1 MRVLL
6 ISTKR
11 NNMTTRLVK
20 SFLTGLF
27 VLASGGILA
36 QENGNRD
43 EQNKVVRGPYE
54 TNRFF
59 DNIFIGAAGG
69 VNIYHGENDSYGALG
84 RRLAPALDVNV
95 GKWFTP
101 SVGARIGY
109 SGINAKGWTV
119 GQTLYAKELFDKK
132 ADIYNEKFGVS
143 YLHTDFLWNFSN
155 AVSGY
160 KETRTWNFVPF
171 FGAGW
176 ARSYGNRAYDNEFA
190 MSIGLLNNIRLCDLA
205 DLTLEARH
213 MFVNQRF
220 DGVSDDSKSEGM
232 TSVTIGL
239 TFKLNRRN
247 FKRAAAPV
255 DVKPYLNRIEVLED
269 DNTTLA
275 GKNRRLA
282 DENEALRNRKPETV
296 IVEGE
301 NKVSATPVA
310 LFFKIGQATLDKKEL
325 TNLDFY
331 VKNALEADR
340 NKTFTLYGGADKATG
355 TAAFNQKL
363 SEKRMQYVYEIL
375 IEKYGISKDRLR
387 TVAEGDRNNRFPE
400 PELNRTVIIME

>member
-1 MRVLL
+1 MKGLL
-6 ISTKR
+6 TASLA
-11 NNMTTRLVK
+11 LVAA
-20 SFLTGLF
+20 G
-27 VLASGGILA
+27 VMA

-43 EQNKVVRGPYE
+43 EQNRVVRGPYE

-59 DNIFIGAAGG
+59 DNIFIGVAGG
-69 VNIYHGENDSYGALG
+69 VNIYHGENDSYGKFG
-84 RRLAPALDVNV
+84 KRLAPALDVNV

-109 SGINAKGWTV
+109 SGINAKGWTA
-119 GQTLYAKELFDKK
+119 GQTVYAKDVFDKK
-132 ADIYNEKFGVS
+132 ANIYNEKFGVS

-176 ARSYGNRAYDNEFA
+176 ARSYGNGAYNNEFA
-190 MSIGLLNNIRLCDLA
+190 MSIGLLNNIRLCNLL

-220 DGVSDDSKSEGM
+220 DGVSRGSKGEGM
-232 TSVTIGL
+232 TSVTMGL

-255 DVKPYLNRIEVLED
+255 DVTPYLSRIKALES

-275 GKNRRLA
+275 GKNKTLA
-282 DENEALRNRKPETV
+282 DENTALRNRKPETV
-296 IVEGE
+296 TVAGE
-301 NKVSATPVA
+301 SKVSATPVA
-310 LFFKIGQATLDKKEL
+310 LFFQIGKATLDKKEL

-331 VKNALEADR
+331 VKNALQADR

-363 SEKRMQYVYEIL
+363 SEKRMQYVYDL
-375 IEKYGISKDRLR
+375 LVNKYGISKNRLK

>member
-1 MRVLL
+1 MKTQFMKGLL
-6 ISTKR
+6 TASLA
-11 NNMTTRLVK
+11 LVAA
-20 SFLTGLF
+20 G
-27 VLASGGILA
+27 VMA

-43 EQNKVVRGPYE
+43 EQNRVVRGPYE

-59 DNIFIGAAGG
+59 DNIFIGVAGG
-69 VNIYHGENDSYGALG
+69 VNIYHGENDSYGKFG
-84 RRLAPALDVNV
+84 KRLAPALDVNV

-109 SGINAKGWTV
+109 SGINAKGWTS
-119 GQTLYAKELFDKK
+119 GQAVYAKDVFDKK
-132 ADIYNEKFGVS
+132 ANIYNEKFGVS

-176 ARSYGNRAYDNEFA
+176 ARSYGNGAYNNEFA
-190 MSIGLLNNIRLCDLA
+190 MSIGLLNNIRLCNLL

-220 DGVSDDSKSEGM
+220 DGVSSGSKGEGM
-232 TSVTIGL
+232 TSVTMGL

-247 FKRAAAPV
+247 FKRAAASV
-255 DVKPYLNRIEVLED
+255 DVTPYLSRIKALES

-275 GKNRRLA
+275 GKNKTLA
-282 DENEALRNRKPETV
+282 DENTALRNRKPETV
-296 IVEGE
+296 TVAGE
-301 NKVSATPVA
+301 SKVSATPVA
-310 LFFKIGQATLDKKEL
+310 LFFQIGKATLDKKEL

-331 VKNALEADR
+331 VKNALQADR

-363 SEKRMQYVYEIL
+363 SEKRMQYVYDL
-375 IEKYGISKDRLR
+375 LVNKYGISKDRLK

>member
-1 MRVLL
+1 MKGLL
-6 ISTKR
+6 PASLA
-11 NNMTTRLVK
+11 LVAA
-20 SFLTGLF
+20 G
-27 VLASGGILA
+27 VMA

-43 EQNKVVRGPYE
+43 EQNRGVRGPYE

-59 DNIFIGAAGG
+59 YNIFIGVAGG
-69 VNIYHGENDSYGALG
+69 VNIYHGENDSYGKFG
-84 RRLAPALDVNV
+84 KRLAPALDVNV

-109 SGINAKGWTV
+109 SGINAKGWTS
-119 GQTLYAKELFDKK
+119 GQTVYAKDVFDKK
-132 ADIYNEKFGVS
+132 ANIYNEKFGVS

-176 ARSYGNRAYDNEFA
+176 ARSYGNGAYNNEFA
-190 MSIGLLNNIRLCDLA
+190 MSIGLLNNIRLCNLL

-220 DGVSDDSKSEGM
+220 DGGSRGSKGAGM
-232 TSVTIGL
+232 TSVTMGL

-255 DVKPYLNRIEVLED
+255 DVTPYLRRIKALVS

-275 GKNRRLA
+275 GKNKTLA
-282 DENEALRNRKPETV
+282 DENTALRNRKPETV
-296 IVEGE
+296 TVAGE
-301 NKVSATPVA
+301 SKVSATPVA
-310 LFFKIGQATLDKKEL
+310 LFFQIGKATLDKKEL

-331 VKNALEADR
+331 VKNALQADR

-363 SEKRMQYVYEIL
+363 SEKRMQYVYDL
-375 IEKYGISKDRLR
+375 LVNKYGISKNRLK

>member
-1 MRVLL
+1 MKGLL
-6 ISTKR
+6 TASLA
-11 NNMTTRLVK
+11 LVAA
-20 SFLTGLF
+20 G
-27 VLASGGILA
+27 VMA

-43 EQNKVVRGPYE
+43 EQNRVVRGPYE

-59 DNIFIGAAGG
+59 DNIFIGVAGG
-69 VNIYHGENDSYGALG
+69 VNIYHGENDSYGKFG
-84 RRLAPALDVNV
+84 KRLAPALDVNV

-109 SGINAKGWTV
+109 SGINAKGWTS
-119 GQTLYAKELFDKK
+119 GQTVYAKDVFDKK
-132 ADIYNEKFGVS
+132 ANIYNEKFGVS

-176 ARSYGNRAYDNEFA
+176 ARSYGNGAYNNEFA
-190 MSIGLLNNIRLCDLA
+190 MSIGLLNNIRLCNQL

-220 DGVSDDSKSEGM
+220 DGVSRGSKGEGM
-232 TSVTIGL
+232 TSVTMGL

-255 DVKPYLNRIEVLED
+255 DVTPYLSRIKALES

-275 GKNRRLA
+275 GKNKTLA
-282 DENEALRNRKPETV
+282 FENTALRNRKPETV
-296 IVEGE
+296 TVAGE
-301 NKVSATPVA
+301 SKVSATPVA
-310 LFFKIGQATLDKKEL
+310 LFFQIGKATLDKKEL

-331 VKNALEADR
+331 VKNALQADR

-363 SEKRMQYVYEIL
+363 SEKRMQYVYDL
-375 IEKYGISKDRLR
+375 LVNKYGISKDRLK

>member
-1 MRVLL
+1 MKTQFMKGLL
-6 ISTKR
+6 TASLA
-11 NNMTTRLVK
+11 LVAA
-20 SFLTGLF
+20 G
-27 VLASGGILA
+27 VMA

-43 EQNKVVRGPYE
+43 EQNRVVRGPYE

-59 DNIFIGAAGG
+59 DNIFIGVAGG
-69 VNIYHGENDSYGALG
+69 VNIYHGENDSYGKFG
-84 RRLAPALDVNV
+84 KRLAPALDVNV

-109 SGINAKGWTV
+109 SGINAKGWTS
-119 GQTLYAKELFDKK
+119 GQTVYAKDVFDKK
-132 ADIYNEKFGVS
+132 ANIYNEKFGVS

-171 FGAGW
+171 FGAGL
-176 ARSYGNRAYDNEFA
+176 ARSYGNGAYNYEFA
-190 MSIGLLNNIRLCDLA
+190 MSIGLLNNIRLCNLL
-205 DLTLEARH
+205 DLTLEARL

-220 DGVSDDSKSEGM
+220 DGVSRGCKGEGM
-232 TSVTIGL
+232 TSVTMGL

-255 DVKPYLNRIEVLED
+255 DVTPYLSRIKALES

-275 GKNRRLA
+275 GKNKTLA
-282 DENEALRNRKPETV
+282 DENTALRNRKPETV
-296 IVEGE
+296 TVAGE
-301 NKVSATPVA
+301 SKVSATPVA
-310 LFFKIGQATLDKKEL
+310 LFFQIGKATLDKKEL

-331 VKNALEADR
+331 VKNALQADR

-363 SEKRMQYVYEIL
+363 SEKRMQYVYDL
-375 IEKYGISKDRLR
+375 LVNKYGISKNRLK

-400 PELNRTVIIME
+400 PELNRTVSIME

>member
-1 MRVLL
+1 MKGLL
-6 ISTKR
+6 TASLA
-11 NNMTTRLVK
+11 LVAA
-20 SFLTGLF
+20 G
-27 VLASGGILA
+27 VMA

-43 EQNKVVRGPYE
+43 EQNRVVRGPYE

-59 DNIFIGAAGG
+59 DNIFIGVAGG
-69 VNIYHGENDSYGALG
+69 VNIYHGENDSYGKFG
-84 RRLAPALDVNV
+84 KRLAPALDVNV

-109 SGINAKGWTV
+109 SGINANGWTS
-119 GQTLYAKELFDKK
+119 GQTVYAKDVFDKK
-132 ADIYNEKFGVS
+132 ANIYNEKFGVS

-176 ARSYGNRAYDNEFA
+176 ARSYGNGAYNNEFA
-190 MSIGLLNNIRLCDLA
+190 MSIGLLNNIRLCNLL

-220 DGVSDDSKSEGM
+220 DGVSRGSKGEGM
-232 TSVTIGL
+232 TSVTMGL

-255 DVKPYLNRIEVLED
+255 DVTPYLSRIKALES

-275 GKNRRLA
+275 GKNKTLA
-282 DENEALRNRKPETV
+282 DENTALRNRKPETV
-296 IVEGE
+296 TVAGKS
-301 NKVSATPVA
+301 KVSATPVA
-310 LFFKIGQATLDKKEL
+310 LFFQIGKATLDKKEL

-331 VKNALEADR
+331 VKNALQADR

-363 SEKRMQYVYEIL
+363 SEKRMQYVYDL
-375 IEKYGISKDRLR
+375 LVNKYGISKDRLK

>member
-1 MRVLL
+1 MKTQFMKGLL
-6 ISTKR
+6 TASLA
-11 NNMTTRLVK
+11 LVAA
-20 SFLTGLF
+20 G
-27 VLASGGILA
+27 VMA

-43 EQNKVVRGPYE
+43 EQNRVVRGPYE

-59 DNIFIGAAGG
+59 DNIFIGVAGG
-69 VNIYHGENDSYGALG
+69 VNIYHGENDSYGKFG
-84 RRLAPALDVNV
+84 KRLAPALDVNV

-109 SGINAKGWTV
+109 SGINAKGWTL
-119 GQTLYAKELFDKK
+119 GQTVYAKDVFDKK
-132 ADIYNEKFGVS
+132 ANIYNEKFGVS

-176 ARSYGNRAYDNEFA
+176 ARSYGNGAHNDEFA
-190 MSIGLLNNIRLCDLA
+190 MSIGLLNNIRLCNLL
-205 DLTLEARH
+205 DLTLEARR
-213 MFVNQRF
+213 MLVNQRF
-220 DGVSDDSKSEGM
+220 DGVSSGSKDEGM
-232 TSVTIGL
+232 TSVTMGL

-255 DVKPYLNRIEVLED
+255 DVTPYLSRIKALES

-275 GKNRRLA
+275 GKNKTLA
-282 DENEALRNRKPETV
+282 DENTALRNRKPETV
-296 IVEGE
+296 TVAGE
-301 NKVSATPVA
+301 SKVSATPVA
-310 LFFKIGQATLDKKEL
+310 LFFQIGKATLDKKEL

-331 VKNALEADR
+331 VKNALQADR

-363 SEKRMQYVYEIL
+363 SEKRMQYVYDL
-375 IEKYGISKDRLR
+375 LVNKYGISKDRLK

>member
-1 MRVLL
+1 MKGLL
-6 ISTKR
+6 TASLA
-11 NNMTTRLVK
+11 LVAA
-20 SFLTGLF
+20 G
-27 VLASGGILA
+27 VMA

-43 EQNKVVRGPYE
+43 EQNRVVRGPYE

-59 DNIFIGAAGG
+59 DNIFIGVAGG
-69 VNIYHGENDSYGALG
+69 VNIYHGENDSYGKFG
-84 RRLAPALDVNV
+84 KRLAPALDVNV

-109 SGINAKGWTV
+109 SGINAKGWTL
-119 GQTLYAKELFDKK
+119 GQTVYAKDVFDKK
-132 ADIYNEKFGVS
+132 ANIYNEKFGVS

-176 ARSYGNRAYDNEFA
+176 ARSYGNGAYNNEFA
-190 MSIGLLNNIRLCDLA
+190 MSIGLLNNIRLCNLL

-220 DGVSDDSKSEGM
+220 DGVSRGSKGEGM
-232 TSVTIGL
+232 TSVTMGL

-255 DVKPYLNRIEVLED
+255 DVTPYLSRIKALES

-275 GKNRRLA
+275 GKNKTLA
-282 DENEALRNRKPETV
+282 DENTALRNRKPETV
-296 IVEGE
+296 TVAGE
-301 NKVSATPVA
+301 SKVSATPVA
-310 LFFKIGQATLDKKEL
+310 LFFQIGKATLDKKEL

-331 VKNALEADR
+331 VKNALQADR

-355 TAAFNQKL
+355 TAACNQKL
-363 SEKRMQYVYEIL
+363 SEKRMQYVYDL
-375 IEKYGISKDRLR
+375 LVNKYGISKNRLK

>member
-220 DGVSDDSKSEGM
+220 DGVSGDSKSEGM

-255 DVKPYLNRIEVLED
+255 DVTPYLNRIEVLED

-363 SEKRMQYVYEIL
+363 SEKRMQYVYDL
-375 IEKYGISKDRLR
+375 LTNKYGIPADRLKKR
-387 TVAEGDRNNRFPE
+387 AEGDTNNRFAE
-400 PELNRTVIIME
+400 PELNRAVIVE

>member
-1 MRVLL
+1 MKTQFMKGLL
-6 ISTKR
+6 TASLA
-11 NNMTTRLVK
+11 LVAA
-20 SFLTGLF
+20 G
-27 VLASGGILA
+27 VMA

-43 EQNKVVRGPYE
+43 EQNRVVRGPYE

-59 DNIFIGAAGG
+59 DNIFIGVAGG
-69 VNIYHGENDSYGALG
+69 VNIYHGENDSYGKFG
-84 RRLAPALDVNV
+84 KRLAPALDVNV

-109 SGINAKGWTV
+109 SGINAKGWTL
-119 GQTLYAKELFDKK
+119 GQTVYAKDVFDKK
-132 ADIYNEKFGVS
+132 ANIYNEKFGVS
-143 YLHTDFLWNFSN
+143 YLHTAFLWNFSN

-176 ARSYGNRAYDNEFA
+176 ARSYGNGAHNDEFA
-190 MSIGLLNNIRLCDLA
+190 MSIGLLNNIRLCNLL
-205 DLTLEARH
+205 DLTLEARR
-213 MFVNQRF
+213 MLVNQRF
-220 DGVSDDSKSEGM
+220 DGVSSGSKDEGM
-232 TSVTIGL
+232 TSVTMGL

-255 DVKPYLNRIEVLED
+255 DVTPYLSRIKALES

-275 GKNRRLA
+275 GKNKTLA
-282 DENEALRNRKPETV
+282 DENTALRNRKPETV
-296 IVEGE
+296 TVAGE
-301 NKVSATPVA
+301 SKVSATPVA
-310 LFFKIGQATLDKKEL
+310 LFFQIGKATLDKKEL

-331 VKNALEADR
+331 VKNALQADR

-363 SEKRMQYVYEIL
+363 SEKRMQYVYDL
-375 IEKYGISKDRLR
+375 LVNKYGISKDRLK

>member
-1 MRVLL
+1 MKTQFMKGLL
-6 ISTKR
+6 TASLA
-11 NNMTTRLVK
+11 LVAA
-20 SFLTGLF
+20 G
-27 VLASGGILA
+27 VMA

-43 EQNKVVRGPYE
+43 EQNRVVRGPYE

-59 DNIFIGAAGG
+59 DNIFIGVAGG
-69 VNIYHGENDSYGALG
+69 VNIYHGENDSYGKFG
-84 RRLAPALDVNV
+84 KRLAPALDVNV

-109 SGINAKGWTV
+109 SGINAKGWTS
-119 GQTLYAKELFDKK
+119 GQTVYAKDVFDKK
-132 ADIYNEKFGVS
+132 ANIYNEKFGVS

-160 KETRTWNFVPF
+160 KETRTWDFVPF

-176 ARSYGNRAYDNEFA
+176 ARSYGNGAYNNEFA
-190 MSIGLLNNIRLCDLA
+190 MSIGLLNNIRLCNLL

-220 DGVSDDSKSEGM
+220 DGVSRGSKGEGM
-232 TSVTIGL
+232 TSVTMGL

-255 DVKPYLNRIEVLED
+255 DVTPYLSRIKALES

-275 GKNRRLA
+275 GKNKTLA
-282 DENEALRNRKPETV
+282 DENTALRNRKPETV
-296 IVEGE
+296 TVAGKS
-301 NKVSATPVA
+301 KVSATPVA
-310 LFFKIGQATLDKKEL
+310 LFFQIGKATLDKKEL

-331 VKNALEADR
+331 VKNALQADR

-363 SEKRMQYVYEIL
+363 SEKRMQYVYDL
-375 IEKYGISKDRLR
+375 LVNKYGISKDRLK

>member
-1 MRVLL
+1 MKTQFMKGLL
-6 ISTKR
+6 TASLA
-11 NNMTTRLVK
+11 LVAA
-20 SFLTGLF
+20 G
-27 VLASGGILA
+27 VMA

-43 EQNKVVRGPYE
+43 EQNRVVRGPYE

-59 DNIFIGAAGG
+59 DNIFIGVAGG
-69 VNIYHGENDSYGALG
+69 VNIYHGENDSYGKFG
-84 RRLAPALDVNV
+84 KRLAPALDVNV

-109 SGINAKGWTV
+109 SGINAKGWTS
-119 GQTLYAKELFDKK
+119 GQTVYAKDVFDKK
-132 ADIYNEKFGVS
+132 ANIYNEKFGVS

-176 ARSYGNRAYDNEFA
+176 ARSYGNGAYNNEFA
-190 MSIGLLNNIRLCDLA
+190 MSIGLLNNIRLCNLL

-220 DGVSDDSKSEGM
+220 DGVSRGSKGEGM
-232 TSVTIGL
+232 TSVTMGL

-255 DVKPYLNRIEVLED
+255 DVTPYLSRIKALES

-275 GKNRRLA
+275 GKNKTLA
-282 DENEALRNRKPETV
+282 DENTALRNRKPETV
-296 IVEGE
+296 TVAGKS
-301 NKVSATPVA
+301 KVSATPVA
-310 LFFKIGQATLDKKEL
+310 LFFQIGKATLDKKEL

-331 VKNALEADR
+331 VKNALQADR

-363 SEKRMQYVYEIL
+363 SEKRMQYVYDL
-375 IEKYGISKDRLR
+375 LVNKYGISKNRLK